1 LIRPHTQSYFSERKK
16 IIPISFRRPE
26 PIHFPLDF
34 HFGGAQSSGGFGDFM
49 ARLLIKTAG
58 LENRILELRLGVNRV
73 GRDPE
78 CEFCID
84 HPTVSSLHCEIALS
98 NDGVYVRDCDSTNGT
113 FVNGQ
118 PVMEK
123 WLDAGEQLRL
133 GDVELLVESTDAN
146 VAIPKF
152 DRDRP
157 KPPVVL
163 PTGMVAC
170 SRHAQS
176 QATFKCTNCLDVMCD
191 GCVRVM
197 RIKGGQPVFLCAKCS
212 HKCER
217 IQIAAQPKKKKGF
230 VGFLDTVRLK
240 FGYSREKVEK

>member
-1 LIRPHTQSYFSERKK
+1 
-16 IIPISFRRPE
+16 
-26 PIHFPLDF
+26 
-34 HFGGAQSSGGFGDFM
+34 M
-49 ARLLIKTAG
+49 ARLLIKTEG

-98 NDGVYVRDCDSTNGT
+98 NDGVYIRDCDSTNGT

-152 DRDRP
+152 DHDRP

-170 SRHAQS
+170 SRHAQA

-197 RIKGGQPVFLCAKCS
+197 RIKGGQPVFLCPKCS

-217 IQIAAQPKKKKGF
+217 IQIAALPKKKTGIA
-230 VGFLDTVRLK
+230 GFLDTVRLK
-240 FGYSREKVEK
+240 FGYSHEKAGK

>member
-1 LIRPHTQSYFSERKK
+1 
-16 IIPISFRRPE
+16 
-26 PIHFPLDF
+26 
-34 HFGGAQSSGGFGDFM
+34 M

-84 HPTVSSLHCEIALS
+84 HPTVSSVHCEIALS

-113 FVNGQ
+113 FVNGE

-123 WLDAGEQLRL
+123 WLDAGQELRL

-176 QATFKCTNCLDVMCD
+176 QATFKCTNTNCLDLMCD

-197 RIKGGQPVFLCAKCS
+197 KIKGGMPVFLCPKCS

-217 IQIAAQPKKKKGF
+217 IQVAQPKKKTGLAGF
-230 VGFLDTVRLK
+230 WDTVKIK
-240 FGYSREKVEK
+240 FGYSREKAEK